1 MDGGR
6 GDENGEQGGWW
17 RSSRRG
23 RGPQGRMSS
32 CLANERLAVEAPS
45 SLLTSSFVHQPSHS
59 PPIPSLEHIIS
70 RLRNRKQYCR
80 CLVSFRSHF

>member
-6 GDENGEQGGWW
+6 GDENGEQGGW
-17 RSSRRG
+17 RRRG

-45 SLLTSSFVHQPSHS
+45 SFLTSSFVLHQQPSHS
-59 PPIPSLEHIIS
+59 PPIFSL
-70 RLRNRKQYCR
+70 
-80 CLVSFRSHF
+80 